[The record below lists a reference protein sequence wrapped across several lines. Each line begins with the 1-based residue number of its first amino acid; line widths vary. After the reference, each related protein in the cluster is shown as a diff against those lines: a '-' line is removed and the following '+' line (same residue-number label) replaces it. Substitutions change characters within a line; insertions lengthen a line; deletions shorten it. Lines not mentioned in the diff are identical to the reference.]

1 MFGVGAPVARSAVE
15 HDEQNKRVTLSDAG
29 HKLVLS
35 LNYDGRC
42 ILDEVRVG
50 GRLVVGVAESSPLAG
65 GGVYSAIK
73 IGDQWFSTRAG
84 VDTPQVQVTS
94 NTVTVTGIRFGRTD
108 MEVLET
114 WRFTVN
120 ADHIVWRVDR
130 TYPTAGTIEDTCF
143 PGWDFLDMSTWT
155 GALLGHGGVAWTKL
169 FDAPNCSYGVHNGK
183 VTFWNKDK
191 RACLRI
197 VPESL
202 DGSQIA
208 VRFSR
213 QPSGH
218 FSSSYSI
225 TEQPLIPRAS
235 LRRFQRDQ
243 QDIWQSFVVH
253 PGQVS
258 VQFTLSALDYERA
271 YGRGTFQGLDGRAIG
286 EICHTIARIG
296 AVDELI
302 LGSNGYYSGVAVL
315 HEPWL
320 AQLGIAIDDPDYC
333 RALSDTLDF
342 QRQHAI
348 GTDGRVKA
356 RWADRPGDEMPGTY
370 DQYGYY
376 ECQWGWLMDSQTSW
390 VINVAEQFDINGD
403 CRWLQAQKAA
413 CESALDYLLRRDTDG
428 NGLVKVMT
436 DSHLEGKGSDWI
448 DVVWAAYENALV
460 NAQMYWALSRWADCE
475 TQLNDFTQSARY
487 RAAAGKLKHRFN
499 QNTTEGGFWD
509 AEHQCYAYWRDRD
522 GSVHGTNLVVP
533 VNFSAIGYGLCDEP
547 ARQVA
552 ILNRIEMLMR
562 QEELFFWPL
571 SFYSY
576 AKEEVHSK
584 VNWPFPKYE
593 NGDLFLAWGEL
604 GTRAYAAQNPSLAL
618 KYVKNVLAQYSKDGL
633 AFQRYLRCSQSGE
646 GKDILANNCSTIV
659 GLYRNLYGLQPK
671 FNRLYLEPHLTPELN
686 DTRLNYWLRGKA
698 YHLDLR
704 VGEYSA
710 TVDNFTVCDQQPF
723 GVNAIGSEVA
733 SLYSSR
739 STVAG
744 SVGRAGFFGPN
755 ARSGG
760 HSLGLA
766 TLEYFNGP
774 SQTCSLSV
782 TVSRADPFEL
792 TIRTWENA
800 PLGGR
805 SWSESCLKPG
815 LRAQHEISGLAP
827 NTSFHLSCNGVQK
840 QLLRSDAAGRLV
852 FNYRFSDLAT
862 RNFRL
867 EPR

>member
-1 MFGVGAPVARSAVE
+1 
-15 HDEQNKRVTLSDAG
+15 LC
-29 HKLVLS
+29 

-42 ILDEVRVG
+42 VLDEVRVG
-50 GRLVVGVAESSPLAG
+50 GRLVVAMAESSPLAG

-73 IGDQWFSTRAG
+73 IAGQWFNTRAG
-84 VDTPQVQVTS
+84 IDTPKVLATS
-94 NTVTVTGIRFGRTD
+94 NTVTVTGIRFGPTD

-114 WRFTVN
+114 WRFTVK
-120 ADHIVWRVDR
+120 ADCIVWRVDR
-130 TYPTAGTIEDTCF
+130 TYQSAGTIEDTCF
-143 PGWDFLDMSTWT
+143 PAWDFLDMSTWT

-183 VTFWNKDK
+183 VTYWNKDQ

-202 DGSQIA
+202 DGCQIA
-208 VRFSR
+208 VRFSC
-213 QPSGH
+213 QPSGL
-218 FSSSYSI
+218 FSSSYGI
-225 TEQPLIPRAS
+225 TEQPLIPRDS
-235 LRRFQRDQ
+235 LRRFQRDR
-243 QDIWQSFVVH
+243 QDIWQPFIVH

-258 VQFTLSALDYERA
+258 VQFTLSALDYEET
-271 YGRGTFQGLDGRAIG
+271 YGRGTFRGLDGRAIG

-296 AVDELI
+296 AVDEFI

-333 RALSDTLDF
+333 RALSDALDF

-348 GTDGRVKA
+348 GVNGRVKA
-356 RWADRPGDEMPGTY
+356 RWADHPGDEIPGTY
-370 DQYGYY
+370 DPYGYY

-390 VINVAEQFDINGD
+390 VINVAEQFDITGD
-403 CRWLQAQKAA
+403 RRWLQSQKPA
-413 CESALDYLLRRDTDG
+413 CESALDFLLRRDTDG
-428 NGLVKVMT
+428 DGLVKVVT

-460 NAQMYWALSRWADCE
+460 NAQMYWALIRWADCE
-475 TQLNDFTQSARY
+475 EQLDDLAQSGRY
-487 RAAAGKLKHRFN
+487 RAAAGKLKYRFN
-499 QNTTEGGFWD
+499 RNTAEGGFWD
-509 AEHQCYAYWRDRD
+509 EEHQCYAYWRDRD
-522 GSVHGTNLVVP
+522 GSMHGTNLVVP

-547 ARQVA
+547 ARQAA

-562 QEELFFWPL
+562 QEDLFFWPL
-571 SFYSY
+571 SFYPY

-604 GTRAYAAQNPSLAL
+604 GTRAYAAQNPGLAL
-618 KYVKNVLAQYSKDGL
+618 KYVKNVLVQYAKDGL
-633 AFQRYLRCSQSGE
+633 AFQRYLRCSQKGE

-686 DTRLNYWLRGKA
+686 DTRLNYWLRGKV

-704 VGEYSA
+704 VGDYSA
-710 TVDNFTVCDQQPF
+710 TVDNFTVRDQQPF
-723 GVNAIGSEVA
+723 GVNAIA
-733 SLYSSR
+733 S
-739 STVAG
+739 G
-744 SVGRAGFFGPN
+744 I
-755 ARSGG
+755 RSGG
-760 HSLGLA
+760 HSPDLA
-766 TLEYFNGP
+766 TLEYFNGA

-782 TVSRADPFEL
+782 AVSRADPFEL

-800 PLGGR
+800 PLGVR
-805 SWSESCLKPG
+805 TWSESCLNPR
-815 LRAQHEISGLAP
+815 LRAQHQISGLAP
-827 NTSFHLSCNGVQK
+827 NTSFQLSCNGVRK
-840 QLLRSDAAGRLV
+840 HLLSSDAAGRLV
-852 FNYRFSDLAT
+852 FNYTFPDLAT
-862 RNFRL
+862 RTFRL